1 MSENEKNDSMP
12 EITGHLDLGGLDV
25 EEARARMRASL
36 IGVDLTLGNL
46 EKCRTDSWSAFAS
59 PESFRESGLLKQ
71 VNALLRPYG
80 WGIAFVMGEDGT
92 VASVQ
97 PVTIPVVLETEL
109 AALAEEDQERVAR
122 LERLTVPD

>member
-12 EITGHLDLGGLDV
+12 EITGHLDLGGLDA
-25 EEARARMRASL
+25 ENARAAMRASAAAAHHAL
-36 IGVDLTLGNL
+36 GTCAGVR
-46 EKCRTDSWSAFAS
+46 EDSWSAFGS

-92 VASVQ
+92 VASIQ

>member
-12 EITGHLDLGGLDV
+12 EITGHLTLDV
-25 EEARARMRASL
+25 ATENSLASARALNRMAH
-36 IGVDLTLGNL
+36 
-46 EKCRTDSWSAFAS
+46 AFCAEPLAS

-71 VNALLRPYG
+71 VNDLLRPYG

-92 VASVQ
+92 VASIQ

-109 AALAEEDQERVAR
+109 AALAAEDQERVAR

>member
-12 EITGHLDLGGLDV
+12 KITGHL
-25 EEARARMRASL
+25 
-36 IGVDLTLGNL
+36 NL
-46 EKCRTDSWSAFAS
+46 EKVRTDSWSAFAS

-92 VASVQ
+92 VASIQ